1 MSRFAQLL
9 ISLALVAAFAAS
21 AVTAFKCW
29 ECFPTKDKDCSE
41 EKDRTQVECDASVA
55 EPYCRKMIQNVE
67 NKVSYV
73 LQCGG
78 AESKM
83 ADGKTFKEYY
93 NTAND
98 YVKANVYHC
107 KTDSCNSASDVG
119 ASKIA
124 AVAIVALAWMLR

>member
-9 ISLALVAAFAAS
+9 ISLALVAVFAAS

-41 EKDRTQVECDASVA
+41 EKDRTQVECPAVA

-73 LQCGG
+73 LQCGEAPSKT
-78 AESKM
+78 AE
-83 ADGKTFKEYY
+83 GKFKEYY

-107 KTDSCNSASDVG
+107 KTDSCNSASDIG

>member
-9 ISLALVAAFAAS
+9 ISLALVAVFAAS

-41 EKDRTQVECDASVA
+41 EKDRTQVECPAVA

-73 LQCGG
+73 LQCGEAPSKT
-78 AESKM
+78 AE
-83 ADGKTFKEYY
+83 GKFKEYY

-107 KTDSCNSASDVG
+107 ASDKCNSAVSVG
-119 ASKIA
+119 FSKIA
-124 AVAIVALAWMLR
+124 AVAVVVIAWMLH